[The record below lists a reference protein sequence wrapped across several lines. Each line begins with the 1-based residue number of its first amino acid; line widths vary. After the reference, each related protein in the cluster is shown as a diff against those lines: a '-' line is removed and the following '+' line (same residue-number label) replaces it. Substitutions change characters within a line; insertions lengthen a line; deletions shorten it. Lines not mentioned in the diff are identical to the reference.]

1 LHLGSRKAAEGLA
14 EQFLC
19 EGYRSARSVFLEE
32 EPKISEWRGVV
43 AEEGPVI
50 VLPHFLAGGLHGSE
64 DVPGLVG
71 LASAEE
77 GWSELDERKI
87 GYGEPLGKPE
97 EMEEIVIQLARSI

>member
-1 LHLGSRKAAEGLA
+1 
-14 EQFLC
+14 
-19 EGYRSARSVFLEE
+19 
-32 EPKISEWRGVV
+32 
-43 AEEGPVI
+43 
-50 VLPHFLAGGLHGSE
+50 
-64 DVPGLVG
+64 LVG